1 MSAEEASRGI
11 AGAAQPPACLLRH
24 RDLIDHGLRA
34 ATDRLWPKVGRAVA
48 YHFGWCN
55 AEGLPVDGDSGK
67 GIRPALTLLVTEAYG
82 EPAESA
88 LSGAVAL
95 ELLHNFSLIHDDIID
110 GDTERRHRPTVWATF
125 GTAQAIIAGDA
136 LSNLALNLLLEAD
149 RPESQVAAAELCR
162 ASAAM
167 IEGQAQ
173 DLDFEARLDVTLE
186 EGLAMSARK
195 TGALFACAG
204 ALGAIFAHHD
214 HAEELA
220 AWRAFGRDL
229 GTAFQ
234 AVDDVLGIW
243 GEPQITGKPRA
254 NDVRQR
260 KKSLPILHALRPE
273 APYRRELTDIL
284 TSAEDITETDLARVV
299 ALLEASGSRA
309 WALDLAE
316 RKLQQALAHLADQP
330 LLPGPAEELR
340 QAAEFLVGRQY

>member
-1 MSAEEASRGI
+1 MTPTTGVPDVLARSRQALGPAMEAAIERLSPDIRQLASYHLGWTDRDGRP
-11 AGAAQPPACLLRH
+11 AGAP
-24 RDLIDHGLRA
+24 G
-34 ATDRLWPKVGRAVA
+34 
-48 YHFGWCN
+48 
-55 AEGLPVDGDSGK
+55 GK
-67 GIRPALTLLVTEAYG
+67 GIRPTLALLSAEAAWADASVGIPGGVAVELV
-82 EPAESA
+82 
-88 LSGAVAL
+88 
-95 ELLHNFSLIHDDIID
+95 HNFSLIHDDIID

-214 HAEELA
+214 HAAELA